1 MKSNG
6 VTSISPRQKDGK
18 ERSSRSLE
26 DEYVVFLQ
34 GIPPQCRWQELKDFV
49 RQTALHIR
57 QAVVYDDCHGHPT
70 GLGQIIVK
78 NEDEAW
84 RTYNRLSTNGWNG
97 HSLTVTLSLASEPT
111 KPIAGPTKSPSLSA
125 MPFASG
131 FSATPVTSAPMG
143 ASPTCVPNQ
152 DMPASPTFTQQ
163 SDHQHPPFMAPLPS
177 ACHPSYVQFPE
188 SVGYHVPMIF
198 PGENGFFVPHPAF
211 YPPSFDSYQFGQ
223 PRYMANGCIQAYPGF
238 FPHRHSLSGPS
249 VGVASGMN
257 HEYGAPISRNIFI
270 HNLSHETTPQLLKE
284 YLRTAG
290 IIDRC
295 DVFDRKIGGTTRTC
309 AIVAFRNKEEAKRA
323 IALFDNSIFRGSRI
337 RVRFDRERGGSL
349 GTAHGNGNGY
359 GHGYNSN
366 ANRNGIAKHAMS
378 TAFIAER
385 PGVHSAAPALA
396 SKEANGRPQPTM
408 TTTPETPTKEAQ
420 QSAAESP
427 SPSLVAV
434 TPTSTVDEAETKS
447 EKSSTSSSSRK
458 NSVEPLVVNGSC
470 VGANSLVTGVEK
482 GQSMPTGPH
491 PFFHPH

>member
-6 VTSISPRQKDGK
+6 VMPISPRQKDGK
-18 ERSSRSLE
+18 DRNPRSLE

-111 KPIAGPTKSPSLSA
+111 KPIAGPTKSPSLSG
-125 MPFASG
+125 MPYASG
-131 FSATPVTSAPMG
+131 FSVPPVTSAPMG
-143 ASPTCVPNQ
+143 ASPACVPNQ
-152 DMPASPTFTQQ
+152 DMPASPTFTQPP
-163 SDHQHPPFMAPLPS
+163 DHQHPPFMAPLPG
-177 ACHPSYVQFPE
+177 ACHPPYVQFPD
-188 SVGYHVPMIF
+188 SVGYHVPLVF
-198 PGENGFFVPHPAF
+198 PGESAFFVPHPAF

-223 PRYMANGCIQAYPGF
+223 PRYMTNNCIQAYPSF

-257 HEYGAPISRNIFI
+257 HEYGTPISRNIFI

-284 YLRTAG
+284 YLRTSG
-290 IIDRC
+290 IIERC
-295 DVFDRKIGGTTRTC
+295 DVFDRKIGGSTRTC

-323 IALFDNSIFRGSRI
+323 IALFDNSMFRGSRI

-359 GHGYNSN
+359 GHGHNN
-366 ANRNGIAKHAMS
+366 NPNRNGVAKHAIS
-378 TAFIAER
+378 TAPAAER
-385 PGVHSAAPALA
+385 PSAVLA
-396 SKEANGRPQPTM
+396 ASVPGGTARQEANSMPPPTM
-408 TTTPETPTKEAQ
+408 ATTPGTPTKEAQ
-420 QSAAESP
+420 QSATESP

-434 TPTSTVDEAETKS
+434 TPTSTADEAETKS
-447 EKSSTSSSSRK
+447 EKSSSSSSRK
-458 NSVEPLVVNGSC
+458 NSTEPLVVNGSC
-470 VGANSLVTGVEK
+470 VGTKSPVTGIEK
-482 GQSMPTGPH
+482 DELSQRTLALH
-491 PFFHPH
+491 L